1 MQESNVRFLP
11 CNWTWNL
18 GNFGKVMSALSWYG
32 SMMFVPLS
40 YAIWVIFIF
49 TWFCCTLL
57 LCKSRFRDVVLDVC
71 PSLHGWSI
79 PVSQYIV
86 TLQNQTSIKWLIYI
100 SISARLF
107 FFFFFSFVFWLLI
120 CWWWSHLPW
129 GGHRPSC
136 RRRCWP
142 WRELRL
148 RRSIYLSKLK
158 KERHLATTNCPF
170 VLVWWLNSC
179 NANWT
184 CVLQSEPS
192 MIKFS
197 VFSLSSFLELPCFY
211 LCLRIN
217 LKA

>member
-107 FFFFFSFVFWLLI
+107 FFFFFLSCFGYWYVDDEAI
-120 CWWWSHLPW
+120 CHE
-129 GGHRPSC
+129 GGTGPVAGAGVGHEGSSGSGVLFIC
-136 RRRCWP
+136 QN
-142 WRELRL
+142 
-148 RRSIYLSKLK
+148 SKK
-158 KERHLATTNCPF
+158 
-170 VLVWWLNSC
+170 
-179 NANWT
+179 
-184 CVLQSEPS
+184 
-192 MIKFS
+192 S
-197 VFSLSSFLELPCFY
+197 V
-211 LCLRIN
+211 I
-217 LKA
+217 

>member
-107 FFFFFSFVFWLLI
+107 FFFFFFRVLVIDMLMMKPFAMRGAQAQLQAQVLAMK
-120 CWWWSHLPW
+120 
-129 GGHRPSC
+129 GAQAQAF
-136 RRRCWP
+136 
-142 WRELRL
+142 
-148 RRSIYLSKLK
+148 YLSVKTQK
-158 KERHLATTNCPF
+158 RA
-170 VLVWWLNSC
+170 S
-179 NANWT
+179 
-184 CVLQSEPS
+184 
-192 MIKFS
+192 FS
-197 VFSLSSFLELPCFY
+197 NY
-211 LCLRIN
+211 
-217 LKA
+217 